1 MSLAARDYPLAASS
15 RTEATTANGQVRLD
29 KKSDCFENLVA
40 QFNITELGCL
50 GELQFFPEPIKDGR
64 VKVRALVQQVEQFCG
79 SGCVLIV
86 GLDAA

>member
-15 RTEATTANGQVRLD
+15 RTEATTANGQLRLD
-29 KKSDCFENLVA
+29 KESDCLENLVA
-40 QFNITELGCL
+40 HFDVTELGYL

-64 VKVRALVQQVEQFCG
+64 IKVRALVQQVEQFCG
-79 SGCVLIV
+79 GGCVLIV